1 MSIQSFTAGVYDAS
15 QFSPSPLNVS
25 LSGAS
30 NEVVLD
36 AAGTVGSKQLVGILY
51 NSNSVTLLSTLVSL
65 SSSLGNSFRVDQA
78 FHGSQMAFAFSDNTS
93 SLFTVNTAIG
103 TSNQQAL
110 SAANSEQVGPETRRK
125 YVLGYV

>member
-1 MSIQSFTAGVYDAS
+1 M
-15 QFSPSPLNVS
+15 
-25 LSGAS
+25 
-30 NEVVLD
+30 
-36 AAGTVGSKQLVGILY
+36 
-51 NSNSVTLLSTLVSL
+51 STLVSL